1 MNRHVGIIG
10 TGSVGTSV
18 AVSTLLSGAASAL
31 WLHDLDMPRAEGEAM
46 DLVHGAAFYP
56 DCEVRTAAL
65 DEMRQCEVVVIAAGR
80 NSRPGETRLDLL
92 RDNARVV
99 TDIGRGLAG
108 FTGTVV
114 VVTNPVDVL
123 TRVMQQTSGLP
134 PERVLGTGTML
145 DTARLRQKLGREL
158 GPAAISIHAQ
168 VVGEHGDSEVVL
180 WSSAQVGGVPVRQ
193 WPGWSQ
199 ATEARLA
206 REVREA
212 AYEVIRRKG
221 VTNHAIGLVTASL
234 LRCLLRGERRV
245 LTVSRVQTDA
255 AAQALG
261 LQGVALS
268 LPTVVSAQGGVQV
281 LLPQMDGDEVTALRQ
296 SAQVLRQAA
305 GSLDE

>member
-1 MNRHVGIIG
+1 MNRLVGIIG

-18 AVSTLLSGAASAL
+18 AISTLLSGVASAL
-31 WLHDLDMPRAEGEAM
+31 WLHDLNMARAEGEAM
-46 DLVHGAAFYP
+46 DLTHGAAYYP
-56 DCEVRTAAL
+56 DCDVRTAAI
-65 DEMRQCEVVVIAAGR
+65 DEMHQCEVVVIAAGR
-80 NSRPGETRLDLL
+80 NSRPDETRLALL

-99 TDIGRGLAG
+99 ADIGRSLAG

-114 VVTNPVDVL
+114 MVSNPVDVL
-123 TRVMQQTSGLP
+123 TRVMQQSSGLP

-145 DTARLRQKLGREL
+145 DTARLRQMLGREL
-158 GPAAISIHAQ
+158 GPAANSIHAQ

-180 WSSAQVGGVPVRQ
+180 WSSAQVGGLPVRQ
-193 WPGWSQ
+193 WPGWSP
-199 ATEARLA
+199 ATEVRLA

-221 VTNHAIGLVTASL
+221 ATHHAIGLVTAS
-234 LRCLLRGERRV
+234 LLRGERRV

-268 LPTVVSAQGGVQV
+268 LPTVVSAQGGTQV
-281 LLPQMDGDEVTALRQ
+281 LLPQMDDAEVAALRH
-296 SAQVLRQAA
+296 SAQVLQQAA
-305 GSLDE
+305 GSLEA